1 MHDGAIPPSRIVRMA
16 DTGAPASAPVGIDGS
31 QMISLSQKIN
41 SMTAAT
47 AARDAVD
54 VEERSGR

>member
-1 MHDGAIPPSRIVRMA
+1 MA